1 MDLEP
6 KIVILLSAYNG
17 EDYLAEQ
24 LDSLLKQTYSNFII
38 IIRDDASTD
47 STEQII
53 NHYVERNQGKIHKLS
68 SINSN
73 VGPSSS
79 FGLLIKYV
87 IKEKTALEFSR
98 LYIMLC
104 DQDDIWTEK
113 KLEVQMS
120 EMLNAEQK
128 SPDVPILVHSDL
140 KVVDESKKVIAESF
154 VEYQGLEITRNKFT
168 NIVISNLV
176 TGCTALFNEE
186 LAQIALPI
194 PDTAIMHDWWLA
206 LIASA
211 FGRVIHIDMPLV
223 EYRQHENNTIG
234 AKEFEKHRPSRK
246 KIMEV
251 VFSSKESDHLVEVA
265 HQAFEFKAR
274 FGSFLSFEENLCLW
288 FSSMMKLQNGF
299 LQRVFYRLARLF

>member
-53 NHYVERNQGKIHKLS
+53 NHYEERNQGKIHKLS
-68 SINSN
+68 GINSN
-73 VGPSSS
+73 VGPGSS
-79 FGLLIKYV
+79 FGLLIKYA
-87 IKEKTALEFSR
+87 IKEKIALGLSR
-98 LYIMLC
+98 LYMMLC
-104 DQDDIWTEK
+104 DQDDIWIEE
-113 KLEVQMS
+113 KLEIQMLA
-120 EMLNAEQK
+120 MLNAERK
-128 SPDVPILVHSDL
+128 SPDAPVIVHSDL
-140 KVVDESKKVIAESF
+140 KVVDESKEVIAESF
-154 VEYQGLEITRNKFT
+154 VEYQGLEVERNKFT

-176 TGCTALFNEE
+176 TGCTTLFNEE

-194 PDTAIMHDWWLA
+194 PGNAIMHDWWLA

-223 EYRQHENNTIG
+223 EYRQHKNNTIG
-234 AKEFEKHRPSRK
+234 AKEFTKTQIYSHKWFRFLTLS
-246 KIMEV
+246 V
-251 VFSSKESDHLVEVA
+251 STHLVDVA
-265 HQAFEFKAR
+265 EQASEFQRR
-274 FGSFLSFEENLCLW
+274 FGKTLGFKQNFFLKIVI
-288 FSSMMKLQNGF
+288 MMKFRLGGF
-299 LQRVFYRLARLF
+299 QRLFYRIARLF